1 MASFNNILCAV
12 DFDRNS
18 LLALRVASELARSS
32 KGILH
37 IFHVVGL
44 PSDTS
49 SFEKLE
55 TTAQRKLERLASRV
69 CEAVQYRVHVTDANP
84 DVEILVMATRLRA
97 NMIVM
102 ADSRL
107 ERTSSYPPWKRRR
120 SRYAGGAMPC
130 AYRKTQGSAS
140 PSSTRQ
146 KGARLKRMEPRPSA
160 GRPRMAA
167 GALNPSRAA
176 CYLRAWRALV
186 WIDCR

>member
-55 TTAQRKLERLASRV
+55 ATAQRKLERLARRV

-102 ADSRL
+102 ATHGRKGL
-107 ERTSSYPPWKRRR
+107 RRILLGSVAEAVMR
-120 SRYAGGAMPC
+120 EAPC
-130 AYRKTQGSAS
+130 PVLTVRPKALPAR
-140 PSSTRQ
+140 
-146 KGARLKRMEPRPSA
+146 ARLGKK
-160 GRPRMAA
+160 
-167 GALNPSRAA
+167 A
-176 CYLRAWRALV
+176 CG
-186 WIDCR
+186 